1 MNEILSVRLREIVGI
16 HNVMFQRLLFEQ
28 PVMAVLLAEL
38 FRDVGETYLE
48 ISESLRK
55 DEKEYLED

>member
-1 MNEILSVRLREIVGI
+1 
-16 HNVMFQRLLFEQ
+16 
-28 PVMAVLLAEL
+28 MAVLLAEL